1 MGRTLDVPLPLKN
14 YNGQV
19 FRGKKNKEI
28 EGSSGQRST
37 IKKTRRGERQS
48 KVQAWG
54 GSTSVRCPRDH
65 HPIPPLSQVRLT
77 QTDRAGHNGTPGSN
91 KAARGKKKITAIA
104 ARAVFTSSL
113 NRTRGFL
120 LLTKSITHST
130 TLDSEIFDRYSPRHE

>member
-1 MGRTLDVPLPLKN
+1 MPLPLKN

-28 EGSSGQRST
+28 EGSLGQLST

-54 GSTSVRCPRDH
+54 GSMSVRCPRDH

-77 QTDRAGHNGTPGSN
+77 QTDRAGRNGTPGSN
-91 KAARGKKKITAIA
+91 KAARGKKKK
-104 ARAVFTSSL
+104 SL
-113 NRTRGFL
+113 QLQPELSLPHRLTGLEVFL